1 MMTIMVRATTAPTPR
16 IGTSTICNRAS
27 AKENFQPIFSDG
39 IHGEGKSGKAG
50 ERTARKWNS
59 HVKAWA
65 VFGIQPRPVHEF
77 GVERRRTR
85 TTTTVSFECGAYRRA
100 STWAFGLDGTGRR
113 SIHHLRGNTNEPSLL
128 LFRHESQ
135 RSVRVLLSS
144 LNCVSKCLVVYSP
157 SYCHIL
163 IPTTTLCSV
172 IHFLHWIF
180 RQHLVT
186 VVLTAVIGFF
196 VLTIAFA
203 LCIWFSAHN
212 HPYCVGGVEYEAN
225 FFTDAFVLSWTTFST
240 VVSFVVCEC
249 CE

>member
-100 STWAFGLDGTGRR
+100 STWALGQWMGLAGARFTIYEGTQTSPACSCFGMNPNDLYVCCCRR
-113 SIHHLRGNTNEPSLL
+113 
-128 LFRHESQ
+128 
-135 RSVRVLLSS
+135 
-144 LNCVSKCLVVYSP
+144 
-157 SYCHIL
+157 
-163 IPTTTLCSV
+163 
-172 IHFLHWIF
+172 
-180 RQHLVT
+180 
-186 VVLTAVIGFF
+186 
-196 VLTIAFA
+196 
-203 LCIWFSAHN
+203 
-212 HPYCVGGVEYEAN
+212 
-225 FFTDAFVLSWTTFST
+225 
-240 VVSFVVCEC
+240 
-249 CE
+249 